1 MQKKSK
7 LFNFFEI
14 ATYERERESEKTEK
28 CFQLSH
34 FGITQYYQ
42 IKFCY
47 ILRKKKYI
55 RFSARKN
62 VPRIKI

>member
-34 FGITQYYQ
+34 FSITQYYQ
-42 IKFCY
+42 NFKATKLNFVTF
-47 ILRKKKYI
+47 LEKK
-55 RFSARKN
+55 ST
-62 VPRIKI
+62 